1 MAHLIHAS
9 LSPPV
14 AMYLLVNILGVL
26 FVATDALLSPFA
38 PPDPVSQALSG
49 VAKIVLESRLQE
61 LQSVDVQVRA
71 SPLAILSGGVD
82 GVRVSGRGWCTPMR
96 LSCRELDVSVG
107 RTAIDV
113 QALVSSRRILL
124 QRAAEGDAT
133 MVFSGADWQ
142 HFLEHPLMAAAIANR
157 RCTLPCPCIS
167 FAGSRAVVRPD
178 GVEFTLRWGEH
189 ALQAR
194 LYQRQGGQVVASVRA
209 DDLVV
214 VEPAAAAADV
224 DADTARLAAMWI
236 VGLFENLVLDL
247 DGCELRFRSLRAAT
261 DKLELRLGVRIRSFP
276 SLDIT
281 F

>member
-1 MAHLIHAS
+1 MN
-9 LSPPV
+9 
-14 AMYLLVNILGVL
+14 LLVVIILGVL
-26 FVATDALLSPFA
+26 FVTTDALLSPFA

-49 VAKIVLESRLQE
+49 VAKLVLESRLQE
-61 LQSVDVQVRA
+61 LQSVEVQVRA
-71 SPLAILSGGVD
+71 SPLAILGGGVD

-142 HFLEHPLMAAAIANR
+142 NFLEHPLMSAAIANR
-157 RCTLPCPCIS
+157 RRTVPCPCIS
-167 FAGSRAVVRPD
+167 FAGSRAAVRPD
-178 GVEFTLRWGEH
+178 GVEFTLRWGDD

-214 VEPAAAAADV
+214 VETSAAAADV
-224 DADTARLAAMWI
+224 GADTARLAAMWI

-261 DKLELRLGVRIRSFP
+261 DKLELRLGVRVRSFL
-276 SLDIT
+276 SLDIN